1 MKDEELTL
9 SAEWF
14 YTDFN
19 NQVVVDMDS
28 DAHAVYFYN
37 LKGRSM
43 SNVLQVEA
51 SYPLFRG
58 FTLLGAY
65 RWMDV
70 KTTYGDKTMRKPLT
84 SRYKALLTASYE
96 TPLKKW
102 QFDATVQFNG
112 GGRMPTPDAERP
124 LWEGTFPSY
133 TQLSAQI
140 TRRFRR
146 WSIYLGGENLTNFK
160 QKNPVVSASNPYG
173 SNFDATMVWGPTMGR
188 KLYVGIRY
196 NIPK

>member
-1 MKDEELTL
+1 
-9 SAEWF
+9 
-14 YTDFN
+14 
-19 NQVVVDMDS
+19 
-28 DAHAVYFYN
+28 
-37 LKGRSM
+37 
-43 SNVLQVEA
+43 
-51 SYPLFRG
+51 
-58 FTLLGAY
+58 
-65 RWMDV
+65 
-70 KTTYGDKTMRKPLT
+70 
-84 SRYKALLTASYE
+84 
-96 TPLKKW
+96 
-102 QFDATVQFNG
+102 
-112 GGRMPTPDAERP
+112 MPTPDAERP

-173 SNFDATMVWGPTMGR
+173 SDFDATMVWGPTMGR